1 MGDDARAAARTA
13 GARRSRGA
21 SRSSYDAMNRPVAG
35 RPANFSTGR
44 FGAAEPI
51 ACNSRT
57 PAVAA
62 ASTPTDHMPRQAPIA
77 DGVRKIA
84 TAPGAD
90 TQLVFLVKLSRQ
102 VFIQSMLIRAF
113 SKFCASRKA
122 WQRAQ
127 TARHHRE
134 PNRGARTT
142 SLRHCGLYVMIPKR
156 PAPAQAGFAD
166 LSEKIKRPSKSLR
179 LRRAGRSRSIAWPPD
194 TNLST

>member
-21 SRSSYDAMNRPVAG
+21 SRLSYDAMNRPVAG

-77 DGVRKIA
+77 DGARKIA

-113 SKFCASRKA
+113 SKSCASRKA

-156 PAPAQAGFAD
+156 PAP
-166 LSEKIKRPSKSLR
+166 
-179 LRRAGRSRSIAWPPD
+179 RAGGICRPFGKDQAPEQITQVATRGAIPIDCMAA
-194 TNLST
+194 